1 MAEIVF
7 KNVCKDYGD
16 LRAVDRM
23 NLAIGD
29 GEFFVLLG
37 PSGAGKT
44 STLKMVAGVEQVSEG
59 TISIDGRVINDL
71 LPEERN
77 TAMVFESYALYSHL
91 SVYENIAFP
100 LKAPGRERIPKAEI
114 DGRVRRTSELL
125 RIEELLQ
132 RVPGQ
137 LSGGQ
142 RQRVALGRA
151 LVREPSVFLMDEPL
165 SHLDAKIRH
174 RMRAEL
180 KNLSETINTTIVYV
194 THDYNEALA
203 LGDRIAILDRGKIMQ
218 VGTPEEI
225 YQRPLHRLVA
235 ESVGDPSM
243 NFLHCKPAESAGEI
257 GLSGIKGDFF
267 LPLEPGMQTRL
278 RAQLEKEVFL
288 GIRPRDVVVSRSD
301 DGGCLVAGKVFVQET
316 LGDEDLLEVTIG
328 DTLFTVLT
336 ELNESYAL
344 DETVYLNWDMNAA
357 HLFNRE
363 TGVSLLSGRSSDGRQ
378 RSGTTV
384 G

>member
-7 KNVCKDYGD
+7 SDVFKDYGE

-23 NLAIGD
+23 NLVIGD
-29 GEFFVLLG
+29 GEFFVILG

-44 STLKMVAGVEQVSEG
+44 TTLKMIAGVEQVSDG
-59 TISIDGRVINDL
+59 TISIDGRIINDL

-91 SVYENIAFP
+91 SVYDNIAFP
-100 LKAPGRERIPKAEI
+100 LRAPGGRKLSRETLDSK
-114 DGRVRRTSELL
+114 VREVAGLL

-132 RVPGQ
+132 RVPGE

-151 LVREPSVFLMDEPL
+151 LVREPRVFLMDEPL

-180 KNLSETINTTIVYV
+180 KNFCETINTTILYV

-218 VGTPEEI
+218 VGTPEDI
-225 YQRPLHRLVA
+225 YHRPLHRLVA
-235 ESVGDPSM
+235 ESAGDPSM
-243 NFLHCKPAESAGEI
+243 NFLECELREPAGALMISGGDNGFSIPLSEEI
-257 GLSGIKGDFF
+257 G
-267 LPLEPGMQTRL
+267 ERL
-278 RAQLEKEVFL
+278 KERSIREVVL
-288 GIRPRDVVVSRSD
+288 GVRPRDVEVSRSGGD
-301 DGGCLVAGKVFVQET
+301 DYLISGKVFVQET
-316 LGDEDLLEVTIG
+316 LGDEDLLEVSIG
-328 DTLFTVLT
+328 EELFTVLT
-336 ELNESYAL
+336 ETAETFTL
-344 DETVYLNWDMNAA
+344 DETVYLNWDMKAA
-357 HLFNRE
+357 HLFNKE
-363 TGVSLLSGRSSDGRQ
+363 TGVSLLSGHSSDD
-378 RSGTTV
+378 
-384 G
+384 